1 MTRLAKGFLA
11 VIFLMLTACASIQTT
26 SINEE
31 FDRSV
36 KAYNRL
42 LRWHEIESAGVTYID
57 PELRE
62 DFLKQAETLKKR
74 GLSVTDFRILSSKF
88 VPEKKSGDVI
98 AEFDYYILPSNRIKT
113 ISYRQDW
120 AYQESIKSW
129 KLKSKLPVFE

>member
-1 MTRLAKGFLA
+1 MTRLVKGFLV
-11 VIFLMLTACASIQTT
+11 VICLMLTACATQTGL
-26 SINEE
+26 SEE

-36 KAYNRL
+36 KEYNRL

-62 DFLKQAETLKKR
+62 DFLKQAETLKKK
-74 GLSVTDFRILSSKF
+74 GLSVTDFRILSSTYI
-88 VPEKKSGDVI
+88 PEKKSGDVI

-120 AYQESIKSW
+120 VYQESIKSW

>member
-1 MTRLAKGFLA
+1 MTRLVKGFLV
-11 VIFLMLTACASIQTT
+11 VIFLMLTACATQTGL
-26 SINEE
+26 SEE

-62 DFLKQAETLKKR
+62 DFLKQAEILKNR
-74 GLSVTDFRILSSKF
+74 GLSVTDFRILSSKYI
-88 VPEKKSGDVI
+88 PEKKSGDVI
-98 AEFDYYILPSNRIKT
+98 TEFDYYILPSNRIKT

-120 AYQESIKSW
+120 VYQESIKSW
-129 KLKSKLPVFE
+129 KLKQVAGL

>member
-1 MTRLAKGFLA
+1 MTTQVKVFLV
-11 VIFLMLTACASIQTT
+11 VICMALTACATQTGL
-26 SINEE
+26 SEE

-62 DFLKQAETLKKR
+62 DYLKQADTLKKR
-74 GLSVTDFRILSSKF
+74 GLSVTDFRILSSKYI
-88 VPEKKSGDVI
+88 PERKSGDVI

-120 AYQESIKSW
+120 VYQENLKSW

>member
-1 MTRLAKGFLA
+1 MTRLVKGFL
-11 VIFLMLTACASIQTT
+11 VIICLMLTACVTQPGLTG
-26 SINEE
+26 E

-42 LRWHEIESAGVTYID
+42 LRWHEIESAGITYID

-74 GLSVTDFRILSSKF
+74 GLSVTDFRILSSRYI
-88 VPEKKSGDVI
+88 PEKKSGDVT

-113 ISYRQDW
+113 VSYRQEW
-120 AYQESIKSW
+120 VYRENIKSW
-129 KLKSKLPVFE
+129 VLKSKLPLFE

>member
-1 MTRLAKGFLA
+1 MTRLVKGFLV
-11 VIFLMLTACASIQTT
+11 VIFLMLTACATQTGL
-26 SINEE
+26 SEE

-62 DFLKQAETLKKR
+62 DFLKQAEILKNR
-74 GLSVTDFRILSSKF
+74 GLSVTDFRILSSKYI
-88 VPEKKSGDVI
+88 PEKKSGDVI
-98 AEFDYYILPSNRIKT
+98 TEFDYYILPSNRIKT

-120 AYQESIKSW
+120 VYQESIKSW